1 LLAKWINVRIHLLNL
16 YSVFL
21 IYLKT
26 NCVETIKVRF
36 FETDNG
42 DADGEIIWDSC
53 GKFSP
58 SDVHHQFGIVFK
70 TPPYKNANIGE

>member
-1 LLAKWINVRIHLLNL
+1 VK
-16 YSVFL
+16 
-21 IYLKT
+21 
-26 NCVETIKVRF
+26 F

-42 DADGEIIWDSC
+42 DADGKVIWESN